1 MMKKSF
7 SILLSF
13 ILLTGHLSLT
23 IGTHFC
29 GGEVVEKKILFS
41 ETHLGCKMQDMD
53 KPCDDAEN
61 SSSNKLCFDKVPC
74 CENEFQT
81 FQSTNEFVK
90 DVAQTTFNVEF
101 AVAFVYTSLNL
112 DLFPK
117 STHQFYADYSPPPLE
132 KDISVLFQ
140 TFLI

>member
-1 MMKKSF
+1 MKKSF

-13 ILLTGHLSLT
+13 ILLAGHMSLA

-29 GGEVVEKKILFS
+29 GGEVVETKIILG
-41 ETHLGCKMQDMD
+41 ETHLGCGMMDMEE
-53 KPCDDAEN
+53 PCDGDEK
-61 SSSNKLCFDKVPC
+61 SNTNEVRYDEVPC

-90 DVAQTTFNVEF
+90 DAAQTTFNVEF
-101 AVAFVYTSLNL
+101 AVAFIYTTLNL

-117 STHQFYADYSPPPLE
+117 STHQFYTEYLPPPIE

>member
-1 MMKKSF
+1 MASHTSF
-7 SILLSF
+7 A
-13 ILLTGHLSLT
+13 

-29 GGEVVEKKILFS
+29 GGEAVETKIILGA
-41 ETHLGCKMQDMD
+41 EHLGCDMPGMEE
-53 KPCDDAEN
+53 PCDESKKAT
-61 SSSNKLCFDKVPC
+61 NKEGSFDKVPC

-90 DVAQTTFNVEF
+90 DAAQTTFNVEF
-101 AVAFVYTSLNL
+101 SVAFIYTKLNL

-117 STHQFYADYSPPPLE
+117 STHQFYTEYIPPPLE
-132 KDISVLFQ
+132 KDILVLFQ